1 MISLLPNKWCRKI
14 YFRLNRNSWK
24 KKREREREGAT
35 FPSDQFQYLR
45 QLKTAV
51 DERPVKNYAD
61 RSVAD
66 ADLITLSFSRSLPSS
81 IRFIYFTGEEKTG
94 LVEASSQTFLIQC
107 TRSWIIMH
115 NTVTWPR
122 I

>member
-24 KKREREREGAT
+24 KKEREGTT

-61 RSVAD
+61 RSV